1 MERFHKIDESAVIVR
16 VGNVYKQVTAYR
28 RGQNVYANVR
38 GGYVRLLRGS
48 GTTVPG
54 ISWDGIE
61 ADGVEWF
68 GPAMQPKYIG
78 VGA

>member
-1 MERFHKIDESAVIVR
+1 MERFHIIEDSAVIVR
-16 VGNVYKQVTAYR
+16 VGNIYKQVRAFR
-28 RGQNVYANVR
+28 RGQNVYANLR

-61 ADGVEWF
+61 AEGVQWS
-68 GPAMQPKYIG
+68 GPSDQPKY
-78 VGA
+78 VG